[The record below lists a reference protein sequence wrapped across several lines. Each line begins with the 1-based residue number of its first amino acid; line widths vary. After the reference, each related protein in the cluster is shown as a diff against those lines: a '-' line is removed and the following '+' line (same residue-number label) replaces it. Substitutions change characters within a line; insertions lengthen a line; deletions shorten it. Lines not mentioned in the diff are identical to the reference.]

1 MALCFALNVLSGTT
15 VLTQPGVLPE
25 GIFLRRIRDG
35 SSVVG
40 DRRGCHYDDNLQ
52 HVFLLKPAAMNE
64 SSSCSLK
71 CPRFRISVLARVES
85 AANRLFAG
93 ACPLANPA
101 ALFGADPLLECQC
114 RMETR

>member
-1 MALCFALNVLSGTT
+1 VALCFALNVLSGTT

-52 HVFLLKPAAMNE
+52 HVFLRE
-64 SSSCSLK
+64 GGSDE
-71 CPRFRISVLARVES
+71 RIEF
-85 AANRLFAG
+85 LFAQV
-93 ACPLANPA
+93 PA
-101 ALFGADPLLECQC
+101 FQN
-114 RMETR
+114 